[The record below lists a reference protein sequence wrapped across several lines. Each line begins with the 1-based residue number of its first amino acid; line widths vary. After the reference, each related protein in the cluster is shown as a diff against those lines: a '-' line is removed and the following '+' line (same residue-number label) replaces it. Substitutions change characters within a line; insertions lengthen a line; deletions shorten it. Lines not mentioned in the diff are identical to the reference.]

1 MIKKYLNSKK
11 GITIV
16 SLVITIIILLILSGT
31 VIYNMNSSNEV
42 PMYNNMVAD
51 IELLED
57 KIKIYFNKY
66 GEIPK
71 TDRYITIDTV
81 NYYEI
86 DLSKLEN
93 ITLRYGKE
101 YGETNSLVNN
111 SSDVYVVNDSL
122 EVYYLKGIS
131 LSEEKR
137 HEN

>member
-1 MIKKYLNSKK
+1 MIKKHLKSEN

-16 SLVITIIILLILSGT
+16 SLVITIIVLLILSGT

-42 PMYNNMVAD
+42 PKYNNMIAD

-66 GEIPK
+66 GDVPK
-71 TDRYITIDTV
+71 TGREIKINDI

-93 ITLRYGKE
+93 LILRYGKE
-101 YGETNSLVNN
+101 YAESTNLVNN
-111 SSDVYVVNDSL
+111 ASDVYVVNDSL